1 MSSVSEGEPW
11 KYIYL
16 ESHLYL
22 YTLILF
28 LAKE

>member
-1 MSSVSEGEPW
+1 MSSVSEGERE
-11 KYIYL
+11 KDIFQN
-16 ESHLYL
+16 HILYL